1 MRVHITKNSSCFCFF
16 CFLLKE
22 TNLWPQQSW
31 EIWSRAVSCCR
42 IIKSFLSCSVQSSH
56 SAVFVQCPLASG
68 FNRDIDGRVHRGK
81 ESTGEM
87 LARGGRGSQT
97 QWGRCAVKELTQ
109 DCVWQIRTSMP
120 AVADRRYWTS
130 VSLPFFSFVTFVCLW
145 RWTNSC
151 AEFGGRQVVWK
162 D

>member
-1 MRVHITKNSSCFCFF
+1 MYNQKTPVAFVF

-22 TNLWPQQSW
+22 SNLWPQQSW
-31 EIWSRAVSCCR
+31 QIWSRAVSCCR
-42 IIKSFLSCSVQSSH
+42 RIKSFLSCSVQSSH

-87 LARGGRGSQT
+87 LAKGDRGSQT
-97 QWGRCAVKELTQ
+97 QWGRCAVKELTR
-109 DCVWQIRTSMP
+109 DCVWKIQTSMP
-120 AVADRRYWTS
+120 AVADHRCWTS
-130 VSLPFFSFVTFVCLW
+130 VLLLICNTCVFVKM
-145 RWTNSC
+145 NHSC
-151 AEFGGRQVVWK
+151 AEFRGRQVVWK